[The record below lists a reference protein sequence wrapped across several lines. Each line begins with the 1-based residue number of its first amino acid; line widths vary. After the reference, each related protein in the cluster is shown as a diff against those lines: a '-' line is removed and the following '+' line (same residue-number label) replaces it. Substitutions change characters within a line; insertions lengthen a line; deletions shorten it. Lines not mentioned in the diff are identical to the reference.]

1 MDELSTTSGESPPLR
16 GLRGVDHIGITVPN
30 MEQATAFFV
39 DVLGCELLY
48 EREPPGM
55 TLRGIGSACQRA
67 AVSRAFAFCA
77 VPTVRTSSSSNST
90 HPTSARSSRGRAT
103 SGYSTWQS
111 TSTTLT
117 PQRNTCAA
125 TE

>member
-1 MDELSTTSGESPPLR
+1 VDELSTTSGESPPLR

-39 DVLGCELLY
+39 DVLGCKLLY
-48 EREPPGM
+48 EREPPGDD
-55 TLRGIGSACQRA
+55 TPRDRLGVPAGT
-67 AVSRAFAFCA
+67 VSRAFAFCA

-111 TSTTLT
+111 TSTTWT